1 MSNKKQIEALVGTA
15 LLAAIV
21 VVLQCFVVIPLGAF
35 TVTLTLLP
43 IMLGAILYG
52 PLSGAFLGGT
62 FGAVVVYQVITG
74 AAGVMSTQMLQMAP
88 AITIAVC
95 LLKGILAG
103 LGAGLVY
110 SLFKRSKKQ
119 RSLGVVLSA
128 VSCPL
133 INTGLFVAAL
143 FLFYFDLMVTY
154 AADNAFAN
162 AFAFVFIGIVGLNFL
177 VELAINVAL
186 IPIVLRLIRIV
197 KRS

>member
-1 MSNKKQIEALVGTA
+1 MVNKNKIETLVGTS

-21 VVLQCFVVIPLGAF
+21 VVLQCFVLIPLGAF

-52 PLSGAFLGGT
+52 PRAGAVLGGT
-62 FGAVVVYQVITG
+62 FGAVVVWQVFTG

-88 AITIAVC
+88 AVTIAVC

-103 LGAGLVY
+103 LGAGLIY
-110 SLFKRSKKQ
+110 KLFTRSNKKNG
-119 RSLGVVLSA
+119 LGVILSA

-133 INTGLFVAAL
+133 INTGIFVVALFV
-143 FLFYFDLMVTY
+143 FYYDLMVAY

-162 AFAFVFIGIVGLNFL
+162 AFAFVFIGVVGLNFL
-177 VELAINVAL
+177 VELVINVAL
-186 IPIVLRLIRIV
+186 IPIVLRLLHIV
-197 KRS
+197 KRT